1 MKKIALVFAPILIS
15 ACAGGSSS
23 SSSSSGSA
31 STNAF
36 TSWSATISANT
47 PVSFT
52 SGSTSTMAL
61 DGTSVQTD
69 ADGAATLALGGNG
82 NFSAISASTPT
93 SSVSFSAAN
102 GDTLQ
107 SGFYQTS
114 TIALNKSETTIGV
127 FTNPTYYGFEYQTY
141 GAWGAYG
148 NATTSANAIS
158 VGSATPVTGIPATGS
173 YTFTGGASG
182 YYTDPSKFAYVTNAN
197 MTATASFDARTVAFS
212 TSGTYISGA
221 PSGNAVA
228 APDLNLSGTLSI
240 AAGANKVSGNVTT
253 INGMSGNAN
262 GKFYGPTAN
271 EVGGTYAVS
280 GSNLGSFVGGFGGKR

>member
-1 MKKIALVFAPILIS
+1 MKKIILVFLPILVS

-36 TSWSATISANT
+36 TSWSATISANA

-52 SGSTSTMAL
+52 GSSTSVMAL

-69 ADGAATLALGGNG
+69 SDGTATLALGGNG
-82 NFSAISASTPT
+82 IFSSISATTPT
-93 SSVSFSAAN
+93 SSVSFSPAN

-114 TIALNKSETTIGV
+114 TIALNKTETTIGV

-141 GAWGAYG
+141 GAWGSYG

-158 VGSATPVTGIPATGS
+158 VGNATPVTGLPATGS

-182 YYTDPSKFAYVTNAN
+182 YYSDPSKYAYVTNAN
-197 MTATASFDARTVAFS
+197 MTATATFDTRTVSFS
-212 TSGTYISGA
+212 TTGTYISGS
-221 PSGNAVA
+221 PSGSVIPASN
-228 APDLNLSGTLSI
+228 LNLSGTLSI
-240 AAGANKVSGNVTT
+240 AAGSNAISGTVTT
-253 INGMSGNAN
+253 AGGMSGNAN
-262 GKFYGPTAN
+262 GKFYGPNAN
-271 EVGGTYAVS
+271 EMGGTYAVS
-280 GSNLGSFVGGFGGKR
+280 GSGLGSFVGGFGGKR

>member
-1 MKKIALVFAPILIS
+1 MKKITLVFMPILIS
-15 ACAGGSSS
+15 ACAGGG

-47 PVSFT
+47 PASFT
-52 SGSTSTMAL
+52 GGSTSVMAL
-61 DGTSVQTD
+61 DGSSVQTD
-69 ADGAATLALGGNG
+69 SDGIATLALGGNG
-82 NFSAISASTPT
+82 IFSSISASTPT
-93 SSVSFSAAN
+93 SSASFSAAN

-107 SGFYQTS
+107 SGFFQTS
-114 TIALNKSETTIGV
+114 TIALNKTETTIGV

-148 NATTSANAIS
+148 NATSGGSAIS
-158 VGSATPVTGIPATGS
+158 IGSATPVTGMPATGS

-182 YYTDPSKFAYVTNAN
+182 YYTDANKLAYVTNAN
-197 MTATASFDARTVAFS
+197 MTATASFDARTVSFA
-212 TSGTYISGA
+212 TNGTYVSGS
-221 PSGNAVA
+221 PSGSAISS
-228 APDLNLSGTLSI
+228 PDLNLSGTLAI
-240 AAGANKVSGNVTT
+240 ASGANKVSGTVTT
-253 INGMSGNAN
+253 VSGMSGNAN

-280 GSNLGSFVGGFGGKR
+280 GSGLGTFVGGFGGKR

>member
-1 MKKIALVFAPILIS
+1 MRKITLIFLPVLLN

-23 SSSSSGSA
+23 SSSSASA
-31 STNAF
+31 NAF
-36 TSWSATISANT
+36 TSWSTTISANA

-52 SGSTSTMAL
+52 GGSTSVMAL

-69 ADGAATLALGGNG
+69 SDGTATLALGGNG
-82 NFSAISASTPT
+82 IFSSISATTPT
-93 SSVSFSAAN
+93 SSVSFSPAN

-114 TIALNKSETTIGV
+114 TIALNKAETTIGV

-141 GAWGAYG
+141 GAWGSYG

-158 VGSATPVTGIPATGS
+158 VGNATPVTGLPATGS

-182 YYTDPSKFAYVTNAN
+182 YYMDPNKLAYVTNAN
-197 MTATASFDARTVAFS
+197 MTATASFDSRTVNFN
-212 TSGTYISGA
+212 TTGTYISGS
-221 PSGNAVA
+221 PTGNAIA
-228 APDLNLSGTLSI
+228 TPDLNLAGTLTITAGSNKMSGT
-240 AAGANKVSGNVTT
+240 VTT
-253 INGMSGNAN
+253 VNGMSGNAN

-280 GSNLGSFVGGFGGKR
+280 GSGLGSFVGGFGGKR

>member
-1 MKKIALVFAPILIS
+1 MKKITLVFLPVFIS
-15 ACAGGSSS
+15 ACAGGS

-52 SGSTSTMAL
+52 GGSTSVMAL
-61 DGTSVQTD
+61 DGSSVQTD
-69 ADGAATLALGGNG
+69 GDGTATLALGGNG
-82 NFSAISASTPT
+82 IFSSISAATPT

-141 GAWGAYG
+141 GAWGSYG

-158 VGSATPVTGIPATGS
+158 VGSATPVTGLPATGS

-182 YYTDPSKFAYVTNAN
+182 YYTDANKLAYVTNAN
-197 MTATASFDARTVAFS
+197 MTATASFDSRTVNFATTGTS
-212 TSGTYISGA
+212 ISGSPSGTVIPAS
-221 PSGNAVA
+221 
-228 APDLNLSGTLSI
+228 DLNLSGTLAI
-240 AAGANKVSGNVTT
+240 ASGANKVSGTVTT
-253 INGMSGNAN
+253 AGGMSGNAN

-280 GSNLGSFVGGFGGKR
+280 GSGLGSFVGGFGGKR

>member
-1 MKKIALVFAPILIS
+1 MKKITLVFAPIFIS
-15 ACAGGSSS
+15 ACAGGG

-31 STNAF
+31 STTAF

-47 PVSFT
+47 PASFT
-52 SGSTSTMAL
+52 GGSTSTMAL

-69 ADGAATLALGGNG
+69 ADGTATLALGGNG
-82 NFSAISASTPT
+82 NFSSISASTPS

-141 GAWGAYG
+141 GAWGSYG

-158 VGSATPVTGIPATGS
+158 VGSATPVTGLPATGS

-182 YYTDPSKFAYVTNAN
+182 YYTDPSKFAYVSNAN

-212 TSGTYISGA
+212 TSGTYISGS
-221 PSGNAVA
+221 PSGSAIP
-228 APDLNLSGTLSI
+228 APDLNLAGTLTI
-240 AAGANKVSGNVTT
+240 AAGANKVSGTVTT
-253 INGMSGNAN
+253 VNGMSGNAN

>member
-1 MKKIALVFAPILIS
+1 MKRIVIVFIPILIS
-15 ACAGGSSS
+15 ACAGGGSS

-36 TSWSATISANT
+36 TSWSATISANA

-52 SGSTSTMAL
+52 GGSTSTMAL
-61 DGTSVQTD
+61 DGTSAQTD
-69 ADGAATLALGGNG
+69 SNGTATLALGGNG
-82 NFSAISASTPT
+82 NFSSISASTPT
-93 SSVSFSAAN
+93 NSVSFSAAN

-114 TIALNKSETTIGV
+114 TVALNKSETTIGV

-141 GAWGAYG
+141 GAWGSYG

-158 VGSATPVTGIPATGS
+158 VGSATPVTGLPATGS

-182 YYTDPSKFAYVTNAN
+182 YYTDSSKLSYITNAN
-197 MTATASFDARTVAFS
+197 MTATASFDARTVTFS
-212 TSGTYISGA
+212 TTGTYISGS
-221 PSGNAVA
+221 PSGSVIPASN
-228 APDLNLSGTLSI
+228 LNLSGTLNI
-240 AAGANKVSGNVTT
+240 AAGANTISGTVTT
-253 INGMSGNAN
+253 AGGMSGNAN

-280 GSNLGSFVGGFGGKR
+280 GSNLGGFVGGFGGKR

>member
-1 MKKIALVFAPILIS
+1 MKKITLVFLPILIS
-15 ACAGGSSS
+15 ACAGGS

-52 SGSTSTMAL
+52 GGSTSVMAL
-61 DGTSVQTD
+61 DGSSVQTD
-69 ADGAATLALGGNG
+69 SDGTATLALGGNG
-82 NFSAISASTPT
+82 IFSSISATTPT

-141 GAWGAYG
+141 GAWGSYG

-158 VGSATPVTGIPATGS
+158 VGSATPVTGLPATGS

-182 YYTDPSKFAYVTNAN
+182 YYTDSNKLAYVTNAN
-197 MTATASFDARTVAFS
+197 MTATASFDSRTVNL
-212 TSGTYISGA
+212 TTTGTYISGSPTGSVVPA
-221 PSGNAVA
+221 PN
-228 APDLNLSGTLSI
+228 LNLAGTLAIASGSNQVSGT
-240 AAGANKVSGNVTT
+240 VSTVS
-253 INGMSGNAN
+253 GMSGNAN
-262 GKFYGPTAN
+262 GKFYGPNAN

-280 GSNLGSFVGGFGGKR
+280 GSGLGSFVGGFGGKR

>member
-1 MKKIALVFAPILIS
+1 MRKITLVFLPILLS
-15 ACAGGSSS
+15 ACAGGGS

-36 TSWSATISANT
+36 TSWSATIAANT
-47 PVSFT
+47 PASFT
-52 SGSTSTMAL
+52 GGSTSVMAL

-69 ADGAATLALGGNG
+69 SDGTATLALGGNG
-82 NFSAISASTPT
+82 IFSSIKASTPT
-93 SSVSFSAAN
+93 SSASFSPSN

-107 SGFYQTS
+107 SGFSQTS

-158 VGSATPVTGIPATGS
+158 IGSATPVTGIPATGS

-182 YYTDPSKFAYVTNAN
+182 YYTDPSKFAYVTNAS
-197 MTATASFDARTVAFS
+197 MTATASFDARTVSFS
-212 TSGTYISGA
+212 TTGTYVSGS
-221 PSGNAVA
+221 PSGSAIP
-228 APDLNLSGTLSI
+228 APDLNLAGTLAI
-240 AAGANKVSGNVTT
+240 ASGANKVSGTVTT
-253 INGMSGNAN
+253 TGGMSGNAN
-262 GKFYGPTAN
+262 GKFYGPNAN

>member
-1 MKKIALVFAPILIS
+1 MKKITLVFLPILIS
-15 ACAGGSSS
+15 ACAGGGSSS
-23 SSSSSGSA
+23 SSGGSA

-47 PVSFT
+47 PASFT
-52 SGSTSTMAL
+52 GGATSVVAL
-61 DGTSVQTD
+61 DGSSVQTD
-69 ADGAATLALGGNG
+69 SGGAATLALGGNG
-82 NFSAISASTPT
+82 IFSSISASTPT
-93 SSVSFSAAN
+93 SSASFSAAN

-107 SGFYQTS
+107 SGFFQTS
-114 TIALNKSETTIGV
+114 TIALNKTETTIGV

-148 NATTSANAIS
+148 NATGSSSAIS
-158 VGSATPVTGIPATGS
+158 VGSITPVTGMPATGS

-197 MTATASFDARTVAFS
+197 MTATASFDARTVSFA
-212 TSGTYISGA
+212 TTGTYVSGA
-221 PSGNAVA
+221 PSGSPIL
-228 APDLNLSGTLSI
+228 APSLNLTGTLAI
-240 AAGANKVSGNVTT
+240 AAGTNQVSGTVTSVS
-253 INGMSGNAN
+253 GMSGNAN

-280 GSNLGSFVGGFGGKR
+280 GSNLGTFVGGFGGKR

>member
-1 MKKIALVFAPILIS
+1 MKKITLVFLPILIS
-15 ACAGGSSS
+15 ACAGGG

-47 PVSFT
+47 PASFT
-52 SGSTSTMAL
+52 GGSTSGMAL
-61 DGTSVQTD
+61 DGSSVQTD
-69 ADGAATLALGGNG
+69 SDGIATLALGGNG
-82 NFSAISASTPT
+82 IFSSISASTPT
-93 SSVSFSAAN
+93 SSASFSATN

-107 SGFYQTS
+107 SGFFQTS
-114 TIALNKSETTIGV
+114 TIALNKTETTIGV

-148 NATTSANAIS
+148 NATSGGSAIS
-158 VGSATPVTGIPATGS
+158 VGSASPVTGIPATGS

-182 YYTDPSKFAYVTNAN
+182 YYTDANKLAYVTNAN
-197 MTATASFDARTVAFS
+197 MTATASFDARTVSFA
-212 TSGTYISGA
+212 TNGTYVSGS
-221 PSGNAVA
+221 PSGSAISS
-228 APDLNLSGTLSI
+228 PDLNLSGTLAI
-240 AAGANKVSGNVTT
+240 ASGANKVSGTVTT
-253 INGMSGNAN
+253 VSGMSGNAN

-280 GSNLGSFVGGFGGKR
+280 GSGLGTFVGGFGGKR

>member
-1 MKKIALVFAPILIS
+1 MKKISLVLLPIVIS
-15 ACAGGSSS
+15 ACAGGGS

-47 PVSFT
+47 PASFT
-52 SGSTSTMAL
+52 GGSTAVIAL
-61 DGTSVQTD
+61 DGSSVQTD
-69 ADGAATLALGGNG
+69 SDGTATLALGGNG
-82 NFSAISASTPT
+82 IFSSIKASTPT
-93 SSVSFSAAN
+93 SSVSFSPSS

-107 SGFYQTS
+107 SGFFQTS
-114 TIALNKSETTIGV
+114 TIALNKAETTIGV

-148 NATTSANAIS
+148 NATSSANAIS
-158 VGSATPVTGIPATGS
+158 VGSITPLTGMPATGS
-173 YTFTGGASG
+173 YTFTGGSSG
-182 YYTDPSKFAYVTNAN
+182 YYTDPSKNAYVTNAN
-197 MTATASFDARTVAFS
+197 MTATASFDARTVNFS
-212 TSGTYISGA
+212 TSGTLISGA
-221 PSGNAVA
+221 PSGSAIS
-228 APDLNLSGTLSI
+228 APDLNLSGTLVI
-240 AAGANKVSGNVTT
+240 ASGTNKVSGTVTAAG
-253 INGMSGNAN
+253 GMSGNAN

>member
-1 MKKIALVFAPILIS
+1 MKKISLVLLPFVIS
-15 ACAGGSSS
+15 ACAGGGS

-47 PVSFT
+47 PASFT
-52 SGSTSTMAL
+52 GGSTAVMAL
-61 DGTSVQTD
+61 DGSTVQTD
-69 ADGAATLALGGNG
+69 SDGTATLALGGNG
-82 NFSAISASTPT
+82 IFSSIKAATPT
-93 SSVSFSAAN
+93 SSVSFSPSS

-107 SGFYQTS
+107 SGFFQTS
-114 TIALNKSETTIGV
+114 TIALNKAETTIGV

-182 YYTDPSKFAYVTNAN
+182 YYTDPSKFAYVTNAS
-197 MTATASFDARTVAFS
+197 MTATASFDARTVNF
-212 TSGTYISGA
+212 TTTGTNISGS
-221 PSGNAVA
+221 PSGSAIPV
-228 APDLNLSGTLSI
+228 PDLNLTGTLAI
-240 AAGANKVSGNVTT
+240 ASGANKVAGTVTT
-253 INGMSGNAN
+253 VSGMSGNAN

>member
-1 MKKIALVFAPILIS
+1 MKKITLVLLPVLIS

-23 SSSSSGSA
+23 SSGGSA

-36 TSWSATISANT
+36 TSWSTTISANA

-52 SGSTSTMAL
+52 GGSTSVMAL

-69 ADGAATLALGGNG
+69 SDGTATLALGGNG
-82 NFSAISASTPT
+82 IFSSIAAATPT

-114 TIALNKSETTIGV
+114 TIALNKAGTTIGV
-127 FTNPTYYGFEYQTY
+127 FTNPTYYGFEYQTF
-141 GAWGAYG
+141 GAWGDYG

-158 VGSATPVTGIPATGS
+158 VGSATPVTGLPATGS

-182 YYTDPSKFAYVTNAN
+182 YYTDPSKYAYVTNAN
-197 MTATASFDARTVAFS
+197 MTATATFDTRTVSFS
-212 TSGTYISGA
+212 TTGTYISGS
-221 PSGNAVA
+221 PSGSVIPASN
-228 APDLNLSGTLSI
+228 LNLSGTLSI
-240 AAGANKVSGNVTT
+240 ATGSNAISGTVTT
-253 INGMSGNAN
+253 AGGMSGNAN

-280 GSNLGSFVGGFGGKR
+280 GSGLGSFVGGFGGKR

>member
-23 SSSSSGSA
+23 SSSGSA
-31 STNAF
+31 SVNSF
-36 TSWSATISANT
+36 TSWSATIAANA

-52 SGSTSTMAL
+52 GGSTSTMAL
-61 DGTSVQTD
+61 DGTSTQTD
-69 ADGAATLALGGNG
+69 ADGTAILALGGNG
-82 NFSAISASTPT
+82 IFSSISASTPT
-93 SSVSFSAAN
+93 NSVAFSAAN

-107 SGFYQTS
+107 SGFFQTS
-114 TIALNKSETTIGV
+114 TIALNKAETTIGV

-141 GAWGAYG
+141 GAWGSYG
-148 NATTSANAIS
+148 NATGPANAIS

-173 YTFTGGASG
+173 YVFSGGASG
-182 YYTDPSKFAYVTNAN
+182 YYTDPTKFAYVTNAN
-197 MTATASFDARTVAFS
+197 MTATVSFDARTVSFN
-212 TSGTYISGA
+212 TTGTTVSGS
-221 PSGNAVA
+221 PSGSVIA
-228 APDLNLSGTLSI
+228 APDLNLAGTLSI
-240 AAGANKVSGNVTT
+240 ASGTNKIAGTVTT
-253 INGMSGNAN
+253 AGGMTGNAN

>member
-1 MKKIALVFAPILIS
+1 MKKITLVFMPILIS
-15 ACAGGSSS
+15 ACAGGG

-47 PVSFT
+47 PASFT
-52 SGSTSTMAL
+52 GGSTSVMAL
-61 DGTSVQTD
+61 DGSSVQTD
-69 ADGAATLALGGNG
+69 SDGIATLALGGNG
-82 NFSAISASTPT
+82 IFSSISASTPT
-93 SSVSFSAAN
+93 SSASFSAAN

-107 SGFYQTS
+107 SGFFQTS
-114 TIALNKSETTIGV
+114 TIALNKTETTIGV

-148 NATTSANAIS
+148 NATSGGSAIS
-158 VGSATPVTGIPATGS
+158 IGSATPVTGMPATGS

-182 YYTDPSKFAYVTNAN
+182 YYTDANKLAYVTNAN
-197 MTATASFDARTVAFS
+197 MTATASFDARTVSFA
-212 TSGTYISGA
+212 TNGTYVSGS
-221 PSGNAVA
+221 PSGSAISS
-228 APDLNLSGTLSI
+228 PDLNLSGTLAI
-240 AAGANKVSGNVTT
+240 ASGANKVSGTVTT
-253 INGMSGNAN
+253 VSGMSGNAN

-280 GSNLGSFVGGFGGKR
+280 GSGLGTCVGGFGGKR

>member
-1 MKKIALVFAPILIS
+1 MKKITLVFLPILIS
-15 ACAGGSSS
+15 ACAGGGSSS
-23 SSSSSGSA
+23 SGGSA

-36 TSWSATISANT
+36 TSWSATISTNT

-52 SGSTSTMAL
+52 GGSTSVIAL
-61 DGTSVQTD
+61 DGASVQTD
-69 ADGAATLALGGNG
+69 SDGTATLALGGNG
-82 NFSAISASTPT
+82 IFSSISASTPT
-93 SSVSFSAAN
+93 SSASFNAAN

-114 TIALNKSETTIGV
+114 TIALNKAETTIGV

-148 NATTSANAIS
+148 NATSSGSAIS
-158 VGSATPVTGIPATGS
+158 VGSVTPVTGMPATGS

-182 YYTDPSKFAYVTNAN
+182 YYTDANKLAYVTNAS
-197 MTATASFDARTVAFS
+197 MTATASFDSRTVNFNTTGTSLAGS
-212 TSGTYISGA
+212 PSGT
-221 PSGNAVA
+221 PVA
-228 APDLNLSGTLSI
+228 ASNLNLVGTLSI
-240 AAGANKVSGNVTT
+240 AAGANNLAGTVATVS
-253 INGMSGNAN
+253 GMSGNAN

-280 GSNLGSFVGGFGGKR
+280 GSGLGTFVGGFGGKR

>member
-1 MKKIALVFAPILIS
+1 MKKVALVFLPILIS
-15 ACAGGSSS
+15 ACAGGGNSSS
-23 SSSSSGSA
+23 TSSA

-36 TSWSATISANT
+36 TSWSATIAANA

-61 DGTSVQTD
+61 DGTFAQTD
-69 ADGAATLALGGNG
+69 ADGSATLALGGNG
-82 NFSAISASTPT
+82 IFSSISASTPT
-93 SSVSFSAAN
+93 NSVVFNAAN
-102 GDTLQ
+102 GDSLQ
-107 SGFYQTS
+107 SGFFQTS

-141 GAWGAYG
+141 GAWGSYG

-173 YTFTGGASG
+173 YVFNGGASG
-182 YYTDPSKFAYVTNAN
+182 YYTDPTKFSYVTNAN
-197 MTATASFDARTVAFS
+197 MTATVSFDARTVSFS
-212 TSGTYISGA
+212 TTGTNVSGS
-221 PSGNAVA
+221 PSGSVIA
-228 APDLNLSGTLSI
+228 APDLNLAGTLSI
-240 AAGANKVSGNVTT
+240 ATGANKISGVVTT
-253 INGMSGNAN
+253 VGGMTGNAN
-262 GKFYGPTAN
+262 GKFYGPAAN

>member
-1 MKKIALVFAPILIS
+1 MRKITLIFLPVLLS
-15 ACAGGSSS
+15 ACAGG

-36 TSWSATISANT
+36 TSWSATISANA

-52 SGSTSTMAL
+52 GGSTSVMAL

-69 ADGAATLALGGNG
+69 SDGTATLALGGNG
-82 NFSAISASTPT
+82 IFSSISATTPT
-93 SSVSFSAAN
+93 SSVSFSSAN

-141 GAWGAYG
+141 GAWGSYG

-158 VGSATPVTGIPATGS
+158 VGNATPVTGLPATGS

-182 YYTDPSKFAYVTNAN
+182 YYTDPNKLAYVTNAN
-197 MTATASFDARTVAFS
+197 MTATASFDSRTVNFN
-212 TSGTYISGA
+212 TTGTNISGS
-221 PSGNAVA
+221 PSGSTVPAS
-228 APDLNLSGTLSI
+228 DLNLTGTLTI
-240 AAGANKVSGNVTT
+240 TAGANKLSGTVTT
-253 INGMSGNAN
+253 VNGMSGNAN
-262 GKFYGPTAN
+262 GKFYGPIAN

-280 GSNLGSFVGGFGGKR
+280 GSGLGSFVGGFGGKR

>member
-1 MKKIALVFAPILIS
+1 MKKITLVFLPILIS

-23 SSSSSGSA
+23 STSGSA

-52 SGSTSTMAL
+52 GGSTSVMAL
-61 DGTSVQTD
+61 DGSSVQTD
-69 ADGAATLALGGNG
+69 SDGAATLALGGNG
-82 NFSAISASTPT
+82 IFSSISATTPT

-141 GAWGAYG
+141 GAWGSYG

-158 VGSATPVTGIPATGS
+158 VGSATPVTGLPATGS

-182 YYTDPSKFAYVTNAN
+182 YYTDPNKLAYVTNAN
-197 MTATASFDARTVAFS
+197 MTATASFDARTVSFS
-212 TSGTYISGA
+212 TTGTYVSGSPSGSAVPAPGLNLAGTLAIASGANNISGT
-221 PSGNAVA
+221 
-228 APDLNLSGTLSI
+228 
-240 AAGANKVSGNVTT
+240 VTT
-253 INGMSGNAN
+253 AGGMSGNAN

-280 GSNLGSFVGGFGGKR
+280 GSGLGSFVGGFGGKR

>member
-1 MKKIALVFAPILIS
+1 MRKITLIILPVLLS

-23 SSSSSGSA
+23 SSSSASA
-31 STNAF
+31 NAF
-36 TSWSATISANT
+36 TSWSTTISANA

-52 SGSTSTMAL
+52 GGSTSVMAL

-69 ADGAATLALGGNG
+69 SDGTATLALGGNG
-82 NFSAISASTPT
+82 IFSSISATTPT
-93 SSVSFSAAN
+93 SSVSFSPAN

-107 SGFYQTS
+107 SGFFQTS
-114 TIALNKSETTIGV
+114 TIALNKAETTIGV

-141 GAWGAYG
+141 GAWGSYG

-158 VGSATPVTGIPATGS
+158 VGNATPVTGLPATGS

-182 YYTDPSKFAYVTNAN
+182 YYTDPNKLAYVTNAN
-197 MTATASFDARTVAFS
+197 MTATASFDSRTVNFN
-212 TSGTYISGA
+212 TTGTNISGS
-221 PSGNAVA
+221 PSGSTVPAS
-228 APDLNLSGTLSI
+228 DLNLTGTLTI
-240 AAGANKVSGNVTT
+240 TAGANKLSGTVTT
-253 INGMSGNAN
+253 VNGMSGNAN

-280 GSNLGSFVGGFGGKR
+280 GSGLGSFVGGFGGKR

>member
-1 MKKIALVFAPILIS
+1 MKKITIVFLPILIS
-15 ACAGGSSS
+15 ACAGGS

-47 PVSFT
+47 PASFT
-52 SGSTSTMAL
+52 GGSTSVMAL
-61 DGTSVQTD
+61 DGSSVQTD
-69 ADGAATLALGGNG
+69 SDGTATLALGGNG
-82 NFSAISASTPT
+82 IFSSINAVTPT
-93 SSVSFSAAN
+93 SSAAFSAAN

-141 GAWGAYG
+141 GAWGSYG

-158 VGSATPVTGIPATGS
+158 VGSATPVTGLPATGS

-182 YYTDPSKFAYVTNAN
+182 YYTDPNKLAYVTNAN
-197 MTATASFDARTVAFS
+197 MTATASFDARTVTFS
-212 TSGTYISGA
+212 TTGTYISGS
-221 PSGNAVA
+221 PTGNAVA
-228 APDLNLSGTLSI
+228 ASDLNLAGTLNI
-240 AAGANKVSGNVTT
+240 ASGANKMSGTVSTV
-253 INGMSGNAN
+253 NGMYGNAN

-280 GSNLGSFVGGFGGKR
+280 GSGLGSFVGGFGGKR